1 MWRSA
6 ESRPVFRVLQRAWR
20 IYSTDSFE
28 FDLINSGKWPH
39 KLRSILSSVSSS
51 TKQPNSLF
59 KFFTSIQSSN
69 LVGTRSRS
77 EKQRVRESSLC
88 FHFQTSSSS
97 STYCASV
104 VFTIE
109 IAWLTGKRLERVSC
123 FVFGLGCG
131 WVGLWVGVQLGSRW
145 FFKFARLGLGWTWL
159 MIWIQ
164 WGLVW

>member
-1 MWRSA
+1 MIHTGSRSESFSSWSMSRTMWRSA

-28 FDLINSGKWPH
+28 FDLISSGKWPH

-69 LVGTRSRS
+69 LDGTRSRS

-123 FVFGLGCG
+123 FVFGLL
-131 WVGLWVGVQLGSRW
+131 V
-145 FFKFARLGLGWTWL
+145 GWTLSWGSIGL
-159 MIWIQ
+159 KMI
-164 WGLVW
+164 L

>member
-59 KFFTSIQSSN
+59 KFFTTIQSSN
-69 LVGTRSRS
+69 LDGTRSRS

-109 IAWLTGKRLERVSC
+109 IAWLTGKRFERVSC

-131 WVGLWVGVQLGSRW
+131 WVGLWVRVQLGSRW

>member
-1 MWRSA
+1 MIHTGSRSESFSSWSMSRTMWRSA

-28 FDLINSGKWPH
+28 FDLISSGKWPH

-97 STYCASV
+97 SSYKASL

-109 IAWLTGKRLERVSC
+109 IAWLTGKRFERVSC
-123 FVFGLGCG
+123 FVFGLL
-131 WVGLWVGVQLGSRW
+131 V
-145 FFKFARLGLGWTWL
+145 GWTLSWGSIRL
-159 MIWIQ
+159 KMIFWIC
-164 WGLVW
+164 